1 MTRLLDIQVVQID
14 PEFQSL
20 IPIMVKEEKDALE
33 ASILAEGCRDSLV
46 HWDGVLLDGHN
57 RYEICTR
64 HEIPFKT
71 TGKTFD
77 NRDQAKIWVIANQL
91 SRRNITPAQ
100 RTYLLGIQ
108 YNLEKKE
115 ATGFKDRDVSGD
127 QNEHRQKTADK
138 IAAQHHVSPAT
149 VKRAEKFADAV
160 DKLSPEEK
168 AEVLAGKSDKT
179 KQEIIGGESQSKN
192 LPKLGPPSFGMQFAE
207 LAIRDLEKIRD
218 DDIER
223 DQAFDRVRGWLNE
236 HQ

>member
-1 MTRLLDIQVVQID
+1 MTRLLDILTVQID
-14 PEFQSL
+14 PEFQGL

-108 YNLEKKE
+108 YKLEKKE
-115 ATGFKDRDVSGD
+115 EGRPPGKPD
-127 QNEHRQKTADK
+127 QNDQVFLTAEK
-138 IAAQHHVSPAT
+138 IAKQHHVGPAT
-149 VKRAEKFADAV
+149 VRRAEKFADAV

-168 AEVLAGKSDKT
+168 AEVLAGKSGKT